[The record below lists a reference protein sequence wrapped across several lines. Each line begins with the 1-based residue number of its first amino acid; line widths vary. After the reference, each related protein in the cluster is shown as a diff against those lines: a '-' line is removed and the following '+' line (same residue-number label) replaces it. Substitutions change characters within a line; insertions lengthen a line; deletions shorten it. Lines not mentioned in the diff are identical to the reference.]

1 MVIVQNDLPLE
12 GELSRQHI
20 KSDQPIRYI
29 IIPQGV
35 PGDDSI
41 IYVEVEIII
50 FQHGELQHHLYHDAV
65 QRVM

>member
-12 GELSRQHI
+12 GKLSRQHI

-29 IIPQGV
+29 IFPQGV
-35 PGDDSI
+35 RGDGSVI
-41 IYVEVEIII
+41 HVEVEIII
-50 FQHGELQHHLYHDAV
+50 FKHGELQHHLYRDGV